1 VVKHDFRGPSASCV
15 LASGTIGMSSPS
27 LRNLIT
33 AGKNSS
39 RPAPYSTPMAVS
51 NPSQEEDDS
60 PAANEKTHHFEKR
73 LSVVLARLERDPRN
87 PDLWIEA
94 AEASV
99 GVGNLREALKCTD
112 ACLRIDAGHWDA
124 KILMAGIEELLRVEE
139 EAETPSKREGQ
150 AAGVPGHQRQTGPP
164 STAKPGV
171 GPERESVRWVPEEQ
185 RPRFGS
191 EAEALEQLRKE
202 LSPSKTVVCRHCNTL
217 VEVGEKFCYGCGR
230 EMRSGGRTLE
240 QRAAHS
246 RARLQRNER
255 DRDALFT
262 LGSYLALQSQ
272 HPEALELLHRLAQL
286 DPKYPGLWWLK
297 ARVFREMGKLKAA
310 RSAVGTALRSS
321 LGPNSAIECDR
332 EA

>member
-1 VVKHDFRGPSASCV
+1 
-15 LASGTIGMSSPS
+15 M
-27 LRNLIT
+27 
-33 AGKNSS
+33 AG
-39 RPAPYSTPMAVS
+39 S
-51 NPSQEEDDS
+51 NPSQEEDKS
-60 PAANEKTHHFEKR
+60 PAADEKIQHFEKR
-73 LSVVLARLERDPRN
+73 LSVVLAKLERDERN

-99 GVGNLREALKCTD
+99 GVGNLREALKCTE

-124 KILMAGIEELLRVEE
+124 KILAAGIEELLRVEE
-139 EAETPSKREGQ
+139 EAKTTLKREGGPE
-150 AAGVPGHQRQTGPP
+150 GVLGRQRQTAPP
-164 STAKPGV
+164 STAKPEV
-171 GPERESVRWVPEEQ
+171 GPERESVRSVSEGQ

-217 VEVGEKFCYGCGR
+217 VEIAEKLCYGCGR
-230 EMRSGGRTLE
+230 EMRTGGRTLE

-246 RARLQRNER
+246 RARLQRDER

-262 LGSYLALQSQ
+262 LGSYLALQGQ
-272 HPEALELLHRLAQL
+272 HPEALELLHRLTKL

-297 ARVFREMGKLKAA
+297 ARVFRDIGKLKAA

-321 LGPNSAIECDR
+321 LGPNSR
-332 EA
+332 NLM

>member
-1 VVKHDFRGPSASCV
+1 
-15 LASGTIGMSSPS
+15 
-27 LRNLIT
+27 
-33 AGKNSS
+33 
-39 RPAPYSTPMAVS
+39 MAVS
-51 NPSQEEDDS
+51 NPSQGEDDS
-60 PAANEKTHHFEKR
+60 PAANEKTQYFEKR
-73 LSVVLARLERDPRN
+73 LSVVLAKLERDERN
-87 PDLWIEA
+87 PDLWIQA

-99 GVGNLREALKCTD
+99 GVGNLREALKCTE
-112 ACLRIDAGHWDA
+112 ACLRIDPGHWDA
-124 KILMAGIEELLRVEE
+124 KILTAGIEELLRVEE
-139 EAETPSKREGQ
+139 EAKTRSKREGGTK
-150 AAGVPGHQRQTGPP
+150 GVLGRQRQTAPP
-164 STAKPGV
+164 STAKPEV
-171 GPERESVRWVPEEQ
+171 GLERESVRWVPEEQ

-202 LSPSKTVVCRHCNTL
+202 LGSAKTVICRHCNTL
-217 VEVGEKFCYGCGR
+217 VEVGEKWCYGCGR

-262 LGSYLALQSQ
+262 LGSYLALQGQ
-272 HPEALELLHRLAQL
+272 HPEALELLHRLTKL

-321 LGPNSAIECDR
+321 LGPNSR
-332 EA
+332 NLM

>member
-1 VVKHDFRGPSASCV
+1 
-15 LASGTIGMSSPS
+15 
-27 LRNLIT
+27 
-33 AGKNSS
+33 
-39 RPAPYSTPMAVS
+39 MAIS
-51 NPSQEEDDS
+51 NPSQEEDES
-60 PAANEKTHHFEKR
+60 PTADEKTQHFEKR
-73 LSVVLARLERDPRN
+73 LSVVRAKLERDGRN

-99 GVGNLREALKCTD
+99 GVGNLREALKCTE

-124 KILMAGIEELLRVEE
+124 KILAAGIEELLRIEE
-139 EAETPSKREGQ
+139 GAKTPSKHEGGTE
-150 AAGVPGHQRQTGPP
+150 GVLGRQRQTAAP
-164 STAKPGV
+164 STAKPEV
-171 GPERESVRWVPEEQ
+171 GPERESVPWVPEEQ

-217 VEVGEKFCYGCGR
+217 VEVGEKLCYGCGR

-262 LGSYLALQSQ
+262 LGSYLALQGQ
-272 HPEALELLHRLAQL
+272 HPEALELLHRLTKL

-297 ARVFREMGKLKAA
+297 ARVFRDVGKLKAA

-321 LGPNSAIECDR
+321 LGL
-332 EA
+332 